1 MPLLYPAIYTV
12 DKPRA
17 YGVAPNVFVTVLK
30 SAPVQALASS
40 KLPVLFCSAGWH
52 GGTRTHDIRINS
64 PPFCQL
70 DYTPISNETH
80 QFHFVKTYR
89 RLPPQF
95 DKTKLIFFSSSYRKL
110 LFASLCIF
118 KAHHLLLPQKVCN
131 VAVRALQKKLLNY
144 FKPIFLFCIRIFLF
158 VNFRCK
164 HVERSCIYVLFSI
177 FSPINH
183 QSLSSLSVLCKFQ
196 NCIRHTFEMKIS
208 SSWDYT
214 PVRTTTHISTPLFTK
229 WSEWWDSNP
238 RPRDPKSRRL
248 PTGVHPDIWWSR
260 RESNPRPK
268 FLHVQNILTQ

>member
-30 SAPVQALASS
+30 SAPVQALVSS

-64 PPFCQL
+64 PPFYQL

-131 VAVRALQKKLLNY
+131 VAVCA
-144 FKPIFLFCIRIFLF
+144 FI
-158 VNFRCK
+158 VFRG
-164 HVERSCIYVLFSI
+164 
-177 FSPINH
+177 
-183 QSLSSLSVLCKFQ
+183 
-196 NCIRHTFEMKIS
+196 IS
-208 SSWDYT
+208 A
-214 PVRTTTHISTPLFTK
+214 